1 MESTGSTPKIFS
13 AIWLSFR
20 HGKYKGGIFKFPPW
34 AKLVAKIRSQWK
46 LSNVVQLKDSVKLDF
61 TTPSDTK
68 YSHVYDWVEGLSRC
82 RLKFS
87 FLLVS
92 TNATY
97 VPCLPVSTSLH
108 WVCTQNCFLFNPE
121 FVSVLRAYLY
131 TCSCLEKC
139 HSFGPSSPIY
149 GNENRSF
156 PLNVPAI
163 LIKKSQ
169 AFSSEP

>member
-1 MESTGSTPKIFS
+1 MF
-13 AIWLSFR
+13 
-20 HGKYKGGIFKFPPW
+20 
-34 AKLVAKIRSQWK
+34 
-46 LSNVVQLKDSVKLDF
+46 
-61 TTPSDTK
+61 
-68 YSHVYDWVEGLSRC
+68 
-82 RLKFS
+82 
-87 FLLVS
+87 

-108 WVCTQNCFLFNPE
+108 WVCTQNCFLFDPE

-131 TCSCLEKC
+131 TCSCQEKC

-169 AFSSEP
+169 ASALSLNTLRGTRNQTVSLTRAISKCCCLLYVLQTCPLCATRKKNYISTVDCPKANLRYLS